1 MNTIT
6 SFIKI
11 NIWILLLLLSE
22 KLQIIMKHPNLV
34 PGSFPEEFSTGY
46 LLGELL
52 HKYGLQDD
60 FKQFSQNRLV
70 HMNNIWSPV

>member
-1 MNTIT
+1 MT
-6 SFIKI
+6 KP
-11 NIWILLLLLSE
+11 
-22 KLQIIMKHPNLV
+22 PNLV
-34 PGSFPEEFSTGY
+34 PGSFPEDFSTGY

-70 HMNNIWSPV
+70 HMDNIWSPV